1 MYWRIRYE
9 TSLVDGADYRTVVV
23 YKDSQETVKIDPHPA
38 EWTGTFR
45 DDRPIN
51 PLRGWP
57 ENELTGTI
65 FTVNAWRHD
74 ALEVTQPRR
83 VFSCGFGLLLD
94 CSLLA
99 SRLLVSS
106 GF

>member
-9 TSLVDGADYRTVVV
+9 TSLVDGGDYRTVVV

-83 VFSCGFGLLLD
+83 VFSSDFWLLLAPVFKHHH
-94 CSLLA
+94 SLEG
-99 SRLLVSS
+99 S
-106 GF
+106 

>member
-9 TSLVDGADYRTVVV
+9 TSLVDGGDFRTVVV

-83 VFSCGFGLLLD
+83 VFSCGFGLLLAS
-94 CSLLA
+94 SLLA